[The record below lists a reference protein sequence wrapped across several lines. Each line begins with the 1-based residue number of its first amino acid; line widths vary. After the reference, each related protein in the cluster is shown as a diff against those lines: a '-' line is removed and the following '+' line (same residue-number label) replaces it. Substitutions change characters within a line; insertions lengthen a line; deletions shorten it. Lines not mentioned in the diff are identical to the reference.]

1 MMPVGAKSSSWS
13 RSRLSLIV
21 AAAVA
26 LFVLDYLSISNA
38 PTWEVFRE
46 DANTYGDVWSFLP
59 VHGWPLRMLGA
70 VAPVLNQPLALVI
83 NKSQLGG
90 ENWARRVVR
99 FALVPKFSSVADVKF
114 LWLRAATLNSLLWL
128 LTICV
133 PIAFAKRFRSIRNT
147 HVSRAV

>member
-1 MMPVGAKSSSWS
+1 MMPEEVKSFSSS
-13 RSRLSLIV
+13 RSMVSLIV

-26 LFVLDYLSISNA
+26 LCLLHYLSISNA
-38 PTWEVFRE
+38 PTWEVFQE

-83 NKSQLGG
+83 NKSQSGG

-114 LWLRAATLNSLLWL
+114 LWLSQGDRLQNRPGTWF
-128 LTICV
+128 TQ
-133 PIAFAKRFRSIRNT
+133 RGGE
-147 HVSRAV
+147 